1 MYVGITLLCVQ
12 VVLCVVCG
20 SCVVVWKKGFLGI
33 LNRSAFIGRVTA
45 GMDDAQRRIDSGF
58 RFPVHLVAQ
67 IQGCAFGRSRKVTV
81 GHDINYS
88 EVTPSSIQSK
98 QRTTIFHTFFLFFL
112 YRLFWLVLLLYIDI
126 D

>member
-1 MYVGITLLCVQ
+1 MYVGLDNTIVCTSCFM
-12 VVLCVVCG
+12 CVVCG
-20 SCVVVWKKGFLGI
+20 SCVVVVVVVWKKGFLGI

-45 GMDDAQRRIDSGF
+45 GMDDAQRRIDSGC

-88 EVTPSSIQSK
+88 EVYPKPNSK
-98 QRTTIFHTFFLFFL
+98 QRTTIFHTFFLFF
-112 YRLFWLVLLLYIDI
+112 FV
-126 D
+126 